1 VRVERAGWPLV
12 ADDARPGVLF
22 DVDGTLLDTNY
33 LHALAWWQAFRDH
46 GHDDV
51 DMATCHRLIGVASEE
66 FVTRVLGEDAPDRQD
81 VVDSHSSRYE
91 ALQDQVTAFPRTA
104 DLLQA
109 CSDLGLAV
117 VLATSAK
124 SGDLDWMLPTIGVD
138 DVLAGTTTS
147 EDVEA
152 AKPAPDL
159 LATAARDHG
168 LDPRRTVAVGDTV
181 WDVYSARDAGFP
193 CVAVTCGGISRADLE
208 AAGAVAVY
216 DDPADLLEHLA
227 ESPLGKAA
235 GAGD

>member
-1 VRVERAGWPLV
+1 V
-12 ADDARPGVLF
+12 ADDARRPGVLF

-33 LHALAWWQAFRDH
+33 LHTLAWWQAFRDH

-66 FVTRVLGEDAPDRQD
+66 FVARVLGEDAPDLQD
-81 VVDSHSSRYE
+81 VADSHSTRYD
-91 ALQDQVTAFPRTA
+91 ALQDQVTAFPRAA

-109 CSDLGLAV
+109 CADLGLAV
-117 VLATSAK
+117 VLATSGK
-124 SGDLDWMLPTIGVD
+124 PDDLEWMLPTIGVD
-138 DVLAGTTTS
+138 DILSGTTTS

-168 LDPRRTVAVGDTV
+168 LDPARTVAVGDTV

-216 DDPADLLEHLA
+216 DDPADLLEHLT
-227 ESPLGKAA
+227 ESPLGRAA
-235 GAGD
+235 RSDAD